1 MKKFLK
7 PIIWISLIVVY
18 FHQIEKV
25 QAIVPYYY
33 FPTIK
38 NLEKQSLYIGKN
50 AYQLLYFG
58 QYKDSLNLAKLAVKI
73 NSKDEKLWLILAEAQ
88 IASKQYKNALNSLN
102 KAEQLNSDISEIY
115 FTRSNI
121 YLKISQQKK
130 AKSALE
136 KGIKIEPNNH
146 KAIFQLGNILLM
158 EKNFSGAI
166 KLFDKAVKIKP
177 NFWQAINNKGLAYFE
192 EENLTLSIKFFETA
206 ISIEDNAEPLLGL
219 ASCLRKKNINL
230 ALKLA
235 KKALIKNPNYVN
247 YDYRKEQL
255 WGEKLQTSTEKLL
268 KDDRL
273 QPDVILAKSKIK
285 SVLSSSFCKRISVE
299 FCNFSPHNCSF
310 L

>member
-1 MKKFLK
+1 MKSFLK
-7 PIIWISLIVVY
+7 KTIWISLICFY
-18 FHQIEKV
+18 FFQIEIV
-25 QAIVPYYY
+25 RAIVPYYY

-38 NLEKQSLYIGKN
+38 NLQKQSLYIGKN

-146 KAIFQLGNILLM
+146 KAIFQLGNIFLM
-158 EKNFSGAI
+158 EKNYLEAI
-166 KLFDKAVKIKP
+166 KLFDKSIKIKP
-177 NFWQAINNKGLAYFE
+177 DFWQAINNIGLAYFE
-192 EENLTLSIKFFETA
+192 INNINLSIKHFENA
-206 ISIEDNAEPLLGL
+206 ILIQENAEPLLGL
-219 ASCLRKKNINL
+219 ASCMRIKDIKL
-230 ALKLA
+230 AIQLA
-235 KKALIKNPNYVN
+235 KKALAKDPKYVN

-255 WGEKLQTSTEKLL
+255 WGEKLQASTENLL
-268 KDDRL
+268 QNEELKK
-273 QPDVILAKSKIK
+273 DVILAKSKITEA
-285 SVLSSSFCKRISVE
+285 S
-299 FCNFSPHNCSF
+299 
-310 L
+310 